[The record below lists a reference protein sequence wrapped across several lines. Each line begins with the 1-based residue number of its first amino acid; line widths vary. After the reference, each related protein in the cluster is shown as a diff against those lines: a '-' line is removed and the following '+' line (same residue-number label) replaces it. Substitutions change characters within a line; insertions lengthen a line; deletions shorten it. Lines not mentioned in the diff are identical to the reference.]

1 MSTPVIGTV
10 TPVQSQSPEAAV
22 VSRRMDFSR
31 LFSTHATA
39 SLATSSLATLTGSAS
54 TATATAT
61 ADPTVGAWTQ
71 LLERAEKE
79 EVRKS
84 EAVAGRA
91 AAEEALQ
98 RGTLEELRGLLRE
111 LDATAWMYE

>member
-31 LFSTHATA
+31 LFSTHATS
-39 SLATSSLATLTGSAS
+39 SLATSSLTTLTGSAS
-54 TATATAT
+54 TATAT

>member
-1 MSTPVIGTV
+1 
-10 TPVQSQSPEAAV
+10 
-22 VSRRMDFSR
+22 
-31 LFSTHATA
+31 
-39 SLATSSLATLTGSAS
+39 
-54 TATATAT
+54 
-61 ADPTVGAWTQ
+61 VGAWTQ